1 MLLFL
6 NFNTVK
12 QLVMF
17 KYFILLFVF
26 LSTNVY
32 SQKDTL
38 QILKLI
44 DDAGNLEVSN
54 PRGSI
59 KLYDKAYLLSIK
71 ANYKNGA
78 YKSLFFSGFP
88 YSNMGLYDS
97 TLYRFNKTISYC
109 KKNNIEIG
117 VAKAN
122 ANIANT
128 YQYKGDYIKAIKH
141 YIEAIKLF
149 EKIKDSTSTAISYKN
164 LSAIYSEYKNEKLEF
179 FYLKKAE
186 QFYKKNDFYN
196 KGLLYNDLALSY
208 IRIEKFS
215 EALYYLK
222 KAEQMLE
229 KTNNKE
235 LEFYVVRNYG
245 EYYRVSKNYE
255 KAVPFYN
262 KALNLADN
270 AVDIVRKGDLLYITS
285 EVYLQLKNYSKAIEL
300 ANQSLAIG
308 KEIKSKDLE
317 YKSLKKL
324 AIAYNKLNQP
334 QKAYDILDKSFS
346 IKDTLFSEK
355 HIAETTLLQ
364 TQFETEKKEKSIAEQ
379 QVKLKK
385 QELDLIKSQKEK
397 QLYFIISLG
406 LILFSLSIWYFFR
419 QRQKLKNKEIIALQQ
434 KQEIAKL
441 EALIEGEEKERKRIA
456 QELHDGLNGDL
467 SAIKY
472 RLSSLEES
480 GLSAID
486 TENLTKVINMIDE
499 SCAQVRSISHNL
511 MPSSILDFG
520 LIESIREYCVK
531 INNSDSFK
539 IDFQAFGN
547 YMALSKKTETII
559 YRIIQELVTNILKHS
574 KASEAMVQFNYRE
587 DELFITVEDNGI
599 GFDKKIIAK
608 GIGHKNIQT
617 RIDFLNA
624 QMDVDSSSA
633 GTSYTISIDLNKVK

>member
-1 MLLFL
+1 
-6 NFNTVK
+6 
-12 QLVMF
+12 MF

-38 QILKLI
+38 HILKLI

-54 PRGSI
+54 PRASL
-59 KLYDKAYLLSIK
+59 KLYDKAYLLSVK
-71 ANYKNGA
+71 TNYINGA
-78 YKSLFFSGFP
+78 YKSLFFSGFS

-97 TLYRFNKTISYC
+97 TLYRFNKTIAYC
-109 KKNNIEIG
+109 KKNNIETGI
-117 VAKAN
+117 AKVN

-128 YQYKGDYIKAIKH
+128 YQYKGDYTKAIKY
-141 YIEAIKLF
+141 YIEAIKSF
-149 EKIKDSTSTAISYKN
+149 EKLKDSTSTAISYQN
-164 LSAIYSEYKNEKLEF
+164 LAAIYTQYKNEKLEF

-186 QFYKKNDFYN
+186 QFFKKNDFLN
-196 KGLLYNDLALSY
+196 IGLLYNDIGLGF
-208 IRIEKFS
+208 IRNEKFPM
-215 EALYYLK
+215 ALIYLK

-235 LEFYVVRNYG
+235 LEFYVVRNFG
-245 EYYRVSKNYE
+245 EYYRLSKNYE
-255 KAVPFYN
+255 KAIPYYN
-262 KALNLADN
+262 RALNLADN
-270 AVDIVRKGDLLYITS
+270 AVDIIRKGDLLNFTS
-285 EVYLQLKNYSKAIEL
+285 EVYLELGNYSKAIEL
-300 ANQSLAIG
+300 ANQSLKIG
-308 KEIKSKDLE
+308 KEIKSKELE

-324 AIAYNKLNQP
+324 SIAYNKINQP
-334 QKAYDILDKSFS
+334 QKAFDALEKSYA
-346 IKDTLFSEK
+346 IKDTIFSEAHLK
-355 HIAETTLLQ
+355 ETTLLQ
-364 TQFETEKKEKSIAEQ
+364 TKFETEKKDKSLAEQ
-379 QVKLKK
+379 KIKIKQ
-385 QELDLIKSQKEK
+385 QELDLIKNQKQK
-397 QLYFIISLG
+397 QLYSIFFIVFAWVTLA
-406 LILFSLSIWYFFR
+406 LWYFFR
-419 QRQKLKNKEIIALQQ
+419 QRQKIKNKEIESLKQS
-434 KQEIAKL
+434 QEIAKL

-486 TENLTKVINMIDE
+486 TENLTKVIHMIDE

-520 LIESIREYCVK
+520 LIESIKEYCVK
-531 INNSDSFK
+531 INNSDNFK

-547 YMALSKKTETII
+547 YMALSKKTETVI

-574 KASEAMVQFNYRE
+574 KATEAMVQFNYRE

-599 GFDKKIIAK
+599 GFDKKINAK